1 MSPKDYSLPEPKS
14 RIFNAAAGLFVN
26 KGFEA
31 VGVREIAK
39 EAKVNIAMINYYF
52 GGKVGILKAILE
64 EAYQKYY
71 DAQAAAG
78 DESTPPEERARSLV
92 SNVVRFFRD
101 NTEIALITFNT
112 MPFDIPDIMCLKEK
126 WGKMNY
132 AVMGG
137 FFDQIGVDLMDP
149 VHSSIYNG
157 FLGNMIKNHFQFRYT
172 IENLGDGK
180 VEEKCSGDK
189 EDQWHKKHNYDDAFY
204 ERYIDLLVHQ
214 YFHGVIYATQ
224 KDKMKL
230 GRVENIE
237 TKTL

>member
-1 MSPKDYSLPEPKS
+1 MPPKDYSLPEPKS
-14 RIFNAAAGLFVN
+14 RIFDAAAALFVN

-39 EAKVNIAMINYYF
+39 AAKVNIAMINYYF
-52 GGKVGILKAILE
+52 GGKAGILKAILE

-71 DAQAAAG
+71 DAQSVAG
-78 DESTPPEERARSLV
+78 DDSTPPEERARNLV
-92 SNVVRFFRD
+92 TNVVRFFRD

-112 MPFDIPDIMCLKEK
+112 MLFDIPELVSLKEK

-137 FFDQIGVDLMDP
+137 FFNQIGVDLMDP
-149 VHSSIYNG
+149 VHSSVYNG
-157 FLGNMIKNHFQFRYT
+157 YLGNMIKSHFQFRYV
-172 IENLGDGK
+172 IENLTDGE
-180 VEEKCSGDK
+180 VEEKCPGDK
-189 EDQWHKKHNYDDAFY
+189 DEQWHKKHNYDDAFY
-204 ERYIDLLVHQ
+204 ERYINLLVHQ

-230 GRVENIE
+230 SRGENI
-237 TKTL
+237 

>member
-64 EAYQKYY
+64 ETYQKYY
-71 DAQAAAG
+71 DAQNSAG
-78 DESTPPEERARSLV
+78 DDSTLPEERARNLV
-92 SNVVRFFRD
+92 TNVVRFFRE
-101 NTEIALITFNT
+101 NPEIALVTFNT
-112 MPFDIPDIMCLKEK
+112 MLFDIPDVLCLQEK

-137 FFDQIGVDLMDP
+137 FFKQIGVDLMDP
-149 VHSSIYNG
+149 VHNSIYNG
-157 FLGNMIKNHFQFRYT
+157 FLGNMIKSHFQFRYT
-172 IENLGDGK
+172 IEHLPAGIID
-180 VEEKCSGDK
+180 EKCSESKD
-189 EDQWHKKHNYDDAFY
+189 DNWQKKHEYDDAFY

-230 GRVENIE
+230 HKGEN
-237 TKTL
+237 K

>member
-14 RIFNAAAGLFVN
+14 RIFNAAAALFVN

-64 EAYQKYY
+64 ETYQKYY
-71 DAQAAAG
+71 DAQASAG
-78 DESTPPEERARSLV
+78 NDSTPPEERARNLV
-92 SNVVRFFRD
+92 TNVVRFFRE
-101 NTEIALITFNT
+101 NTEIALVTFNT
-112 MPFDIPDIMCLKEK
+112 MLFDIPDVLCLQEK

-137 FFDQIGVDLMDP
+137 FFKQIGVDLMDP
-149 VHSSIYNG
+149 VHNSIYNG
-157 FLGNMIKNHFQFRYT
+157 FLGNMIKSHFQFRYVT
-172 IENLGDGK
+172 ERLSNEKKDEN
-180 VEEKCSGDK
+180 CPGDK
-189 EDQWHKKHNYDDAFY
+189 DDIWQMKPDYNDGFY
-204 ERYIDLLVHQ
+204 ERYIDLLVNQ

-230 GRVENIE
+230 HKGEN
-237 TKTL
+237 K